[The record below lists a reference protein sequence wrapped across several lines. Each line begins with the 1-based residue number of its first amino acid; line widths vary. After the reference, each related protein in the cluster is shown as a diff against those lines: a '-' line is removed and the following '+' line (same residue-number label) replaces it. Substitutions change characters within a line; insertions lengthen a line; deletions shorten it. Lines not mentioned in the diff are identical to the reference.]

1 MTTPHLLTAMAT
13 TGYAPPLVD
22 RLKMTT
28 LCKWLSIGD
37 HCNDLLAMI
46 NYDRS
51 AMTGYWNIGPPS
63 LFSSVVN
70 LALSFLSSSGRTNTE
85 WFTLWITP
93 TCLWSIS
100 LPPRRCYLTNHPTH
114 PLHPSLHSFTAW
126 PVLSRQTW
134 EIQIDNAEFF
144 WGGSEAFIWNIAI
157 SYILSISGRRDSI
170 DLSLSG
176 NLLDTLMPIFI
187 LKWVPGG

>member
-1 MTTPHLLTAMAT
+1 MIYTVNHTHLPVIDLSPSSTLLPHEPSHTPL
-13 TGYAPPLVD
+13 APIV
-22 RLKMTT
+22 TQ
-28 LCKWLSIGD
+28 
-37 HCNDLLAMI
+37 
-46 NYDRS
+46 
-51 AMTGYWNIGPPS
+51 
-63 LFSSVVN
+63 F
-70 LALSFLSSSGRTNTE
+70 
-85 WFTLWITP
+85 
-93 TCLWSIS
+93 
-100 LPPRRCYLTNHPTH
+100 
-114 PLHPSLHSFTAW
+114 AW

-144 WGGSEAFIWNIAI
+144 WGGSEAFIFNIAI